1 MASICSEP
9 ASKWTPIWLRE
20 GSQCPHSRSRRRIFR
35 RTHPQYLARLP
46 EMPVRVEL
54 MHRGMPSTEM
64 GERPGGPFRPRQPDA
79 GEGVALRVF
88 GRKAGCG
95 SYPKG
100 RRSIVPNVHGP
111 RLARR
116 LPAEQGLQ
124 NTCCLPRGMR
134 NRTGPPV
141 VPLRRG
147 QLSIRNRPTYRWV
160 ASRVVRPQGRLSGSY
175 PKGRGSIVPDA
186 WGAPAG
192 RSGQGLKVRRT
203 CWPLNGFVLRTRK
216 TGTLRG
222 RISHPS
228 PTHFRV

>member
-1 MASICSEP
+1 VIRGIP
-9 ASKWTPIWLRE
+9 PTASKWTPIWLRE
-20 GSQCPHSRSRRRIFR
+20 GSQCPNSRSRRRVFR
-35 RTHPQYLARLP
+35 RTHPQYLAP
-46 EMPVRVEL
+46 
-54 MHRGMPSTEM
+54 
-64 GERPGGPFRPRQPDA
+64 PGDACQSGADASRHALHGDGRAPGVPFRPRQPDA
-79 GEGVALRVF
+79 GEEVALRVF

-228 PTHFRV
+228 G